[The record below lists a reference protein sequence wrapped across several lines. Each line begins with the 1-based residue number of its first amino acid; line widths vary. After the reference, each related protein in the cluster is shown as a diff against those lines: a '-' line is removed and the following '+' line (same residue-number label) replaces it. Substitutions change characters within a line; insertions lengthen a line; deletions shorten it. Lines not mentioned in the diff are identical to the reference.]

1 MAKPVILIH
10 NDIASNFQLQKLE
23 RSKLYGCKRR
33 IPVDEDGEPCVRASL
48 TEDGEVIIL
57 SGMAAQGW
65 FDDLG
70 RQVEASEIGA
80 QSSDGIALE
89 LVLSTL
95 GVSQPLE
102 GLVSPMEVLDLAV
115 SSVYQLTA
123 DTISD
128 ELAASLTSGEVWRFR
143 FNYRSD
149 FLAETAY
156 LLANDAGIFA
166 LIGQPATAPYLQLN
180 AIPPVEAA
188 EGEDTEDVDFEM
200 L

>member
-1 MAKPVILIH
+1 MAKPIILTH
-10 NDIASNFQLQKLE
+10 NETASNFQLEKLE
-23 RSKLYGCKRR
+23 RSKLYGSKRR
-33 IPVDEDGEPCVRASL
+33 IPVDVDGKPCVRAAL
-48 TEDGEVIIL
+48 TDDGEVLIL

-70 RQVEASEIGA
+70 RQVEASEMEA
-80 QSSDGIALE
+80 QTPDGIALE
-89 LVLSTL
+89 LVPSTL

-102 GLVSPMEVLDLAV
+102 GPVSPMEVLDLAV

-123 DTISD
+123 DTIAD

-149 FLAETAY
+149 FLAETGY

-166 LIGQPATAPYLQLN
+166 LIGQPTTAPYLQLN
-180 AIPPVEAA
+180 ALPPVEAA
-188 EGEDTEDVDFEM
+188 DVEDTEDVDFEM

>member
-1 MAKPVILIH
+1 MAKPVILTH

-23 RSKLYGCKRR
+23 RIKLYGCKRR
-33 IPVDEDGEPCVRASL
+33 IPVDVDGEPCVRAAL
-48 TEDGEVIIL
+48 TDDGEVLIL

-70 RQVEASEIGA
+70 RQVEASEIEA

-89 LVLSTL
+89 LVRSTL

-102 GLVSPMEVLDLAV
+102 GPVSPMEVLDLAV

-123 DTISD
+123 DTIAD

-149 FLAETAY
+149 FIAETAY

>member
-1 MAKPVILIH
+1 MAKPVILTH
-10 NDIASNFQLQKLE
+10 NDTASNFQLEKLE
-23 RSKLYGCKRR
+23 RSKLYGSKRR
-33 IPVDEDGEPCVRASL
+33 IPVDVDGKPCVRAAL
-48 TEDGEVIIL
+48 TDDGEVLIL

-70 RQVEASEIGA
+70 RQVEASEMEA
-80 QSSDGIALE
+80 QTPDGIALE
-89 LVLSTL
+89 LVPSTL

-102 GLVSPMEVLDLAV
+102 GPVSPMEVLDLAV

-123 DTISD
+123 DTIAD
-128 ELAASLTSGEVWRFR
+128 ELAASLASGEVWRFR

>member
-1 MAKPVILIH
+1 MAKPIILTH
-10 NDIASNFQLQKLE
+10 NETASNFQLEKLE
-23 RSKLYGCKRR
+23 RSKLYGSKRR
-33 IPVDEDGEPCVRASL
+33 IPVDVDGKPCVRAAL
-48 TEDGEVIIL
+48 TDDGEVLIL

-70 RQVEASEIGA
+70 RQVEASEMEA
-80 QSSDGIALE
+80 QTPDGIALE
-89 LVLSTL
+89 LVPSTL

-102 GLVSPMEVLDLAV
+102 GPVSPMEVLDLAV

-123 DTISD
+123 ETIAD

-166 LIGQPATAPYLQLN
+166 LIGQPTTAPHLQLN
-180 AIPPVEAA
+180 ALPPVEAA
-188 EGEDTEDVDFEM
+188 DVEDTEDVDFEM

>member
-1 MAKPVILIH
+1 MAKPIILTH
-10 NDIASNFQLQKLE
+10 NETASNFQLEKLE
-23 RSKLYGCKRR
+23 RSKLYGSKRR
-33 IPVDEDGEPCVRASL
+33 IPVDVDGKPCVRAAL
-48 TEDGEVIIL
+48 TDDGEVLIL

-70 RQVEASEIGA
+70 RQVEASEMEA
-80 QSSDGIALE
+80 QTPDGIALE
-89 LVLSTL
+89 LVPSTL

-102 GLVSPMEVLDLAV
+102 GPVSPMEVLDLAV

-123 DTISD
+123 DTIAD

-166 LIGQPATAPYLQLN
+166 LIGQPTTAPYLQLN
-180 AIPPVEAA
+180 ALPPVEAA
-188 EGEDTEDVDFEM
+188 DVEDTEDVDFQM

>member
-102 GLVSPMEVLDLAV
+102 GPVSPMEVLDLAV

>member
-1 MAKPVILIH
+1 MAKPVILTH
-10 NDIASNFQLQKLE
+10 NDIASNFQLHKLE

-33 IPVDEDGEPCVRASL
+33 IPVDVDGEPCARAAL
-48 TEDGEVIIL
+48 TDDGEVLIL

-70 RQVEASEIGA
+70 RQVEASEIEA

-95 GVSQPLE
+95 GLPLE
-102 GLVSPMEVLDLAV
+102 GPVSPMEVLDLAV

-123 DTISD
+123 DTIAD

-166 LIGQPATAPYLQLN
+166 LIGQPATAQYLQLN

-188 EGEDTEDVDFEM
+188 EGEDTEDVNFEM